1 MANTKRFRLLPVT
14 LGLTLCLSLQ
24 SCFTTGLWAS
34 DMRPRDKAL
43 LTPVSLTL
51 DAVTMPVQLSVL
63 DNYGHYHHHHH
74 HAHGHSVRHRCR

>member
-1 MANTKRFRLLPVT
+1 MANTKRFRLLPAA
-14 LGLTLCLSLQ
+14 LSLTLCLSLQ

-51 DAVTMPVQLSVL
+51 DAVTMPVQLSVI
-63 DNYGHYHHHHH
+63 DNHGHYYHHHV
-74 HAHGHSVRHRCR
+74 HGHSARHRCR

>member
-1 MANTKRFRLLPVT
+1 MQNTKRFRLLPAA

-24 SCFTTGLWAS
+24 SCFTSGLWAS

-51 DAVTMPVQLSVL
+51 DAVTMPVQLSVI
-63 DNYGHYHHHHH
+63 DNHV
-74 HAHGHSVRHRCR
+74 HGHSVRHRCR